1 MRNLRWK
8 VFFYLNPSQKGTK
21 KESFGFKSTSN
32 PPFMKEIKP
41 FEDDMFE
48 LVHNIKFKLF
58 TNGFQDRLKSDKAI
72 IENTDEMIVKADKT
86 DNLYKMDVQTY
97 KNHMVNV
104 ITKDYKKCDKEKF
117 VNANKEAAKIAKSFS
132 LEDRIDSLTENCS
145 FITIKDHKE
154 SFPGKLDFRLIN
166 PSKNHVASIS
176 KQELDRINSSL
187 KKNTG
192 YNQWQST
199 KDVLDWFSELKVAKD
214 RTTFLKFDIV
224 SFYPSISEKLLLDA
238 LSWAKNLT
246 TITDEEI
253 KIILHCRKTFLFYQD
268 ETWVKRTNSDFDVAM
283 GSLDS
288 AEVCELT
295 GLFIQHKMEA
305 FIPKEN
311 QGLYRDD
318 GLAITNLPGPGLDR
332 LRKDICKMFQNLGL
346 KVTIEVGIQTTDFLD
361 VRLSL
366 KDMSFRPFRKDARV
380 PKYIHKQSNHPP
392 HIKKELPHMIGKRI
406 SQLSSSKTI
415 FENEAVIYDTA
426 LKNAGYDTKLEY
438 TETQKKQTCKKRKR
452 NILWF
457 NPPWSDTVS
466 TNVAAKF
473 LHMIDK
479 HFKSSPLKKL
489 LNRNTVKVS
498 YCCMPNME
506 AIISTHNK
514 KVLRPPTTTTNPGCN
529 CRGGPVNCML
539 GGQCQTT
546 NLVYKC
552 TVSAPG
558 RDNKHYIGLTSNT
571 FKERY
576 GSHKS

>member
-1 MRNLRWK
+1 
-8 VFFYLNPSQKGTK
+8 
-21 KESFGFKSTSN
+21 
-32 PPFMKEIKP
+32 
-41 FEDDMFE
+41 
-48 LVHNIKFKLF
+48 
-58 TNGFQDRLKSDKAI
+58 
-72 IENTDEMIVKADKT
+72 
-86 DNLYKMDVQTY
+86 
-97 KNHMVNV
+97 
-104 ITKDYKKCDKEKF
+104 
-117 VNANKEAAKIAKSFS
+117 
-132 LEDRIDSLTENCS
+132 
-145 FITIKDHKE
+145 
-154 SFPGKLDFRLIN
+154 
-166 PSKNHVASIS
+166 
-176 KQELDRINSSL
+176 
-187 KKNTG
+187 
-192 YNQWQST
+192 
-199 KDVLDWFSELKVAKD
+199 
-214 RTTFLKFDIV
+214 
-224 SFYPSISEKLLLDA
+224 
-238 LSWAKNLT
+238 
-246 TITDEEI
+246 
-253 KIILHCRKTFLFYQD
+253 
-268 ETWVKRTNSDFDVAM
+268 
-283 GSLDS
+283 
-288 AEVCELT
+288 
-295 GLFIQHKMEA
+295 
-305 FIPKEN
+305 
-311 QGLYRDD
+311 
-318 GLAITNLPGPGLDR
+318 
-332 LRKDICKMFQNLGL
+332 
-346 KVTIEVGIQTTDFLD
+346 
-361 VRLSL
+361 
-366 KDMSFRPFRKDARV
+366 
-380 PKYIHKQSNHPP
+380 
-392 HIKKELPHMIGKRI
+392 MIGKRI

-438 TETQKKQTCKKRKR
+438 TETQKKQTSKKRKR

-576 GSHKS
+576 GSHKSSLTHEKNAHKTTLSAYIWKVRSEGATPSLSWSIVKRAPAYSKETGTCQLCLHEKTTILLAEQQNSLNKRNEIISKCRQGTSGC